1 MLNLSLYIGMKW
13 FWRWVVSNVEVY
25 LVSTINDI
33 QFYSLVYLKRM
44 LYIIVS
50 LDDCKFP
57 AVLRQVYI
65 I

>member
-1 MLNLSLYIGMKW
+1 MGI
-13 FWRWVVSNVEVY
+13 FSNVEAY
-25 LVSTINDI
+25 IVSTINDI

-50 LDDCKFP
+50 LNDRTFP